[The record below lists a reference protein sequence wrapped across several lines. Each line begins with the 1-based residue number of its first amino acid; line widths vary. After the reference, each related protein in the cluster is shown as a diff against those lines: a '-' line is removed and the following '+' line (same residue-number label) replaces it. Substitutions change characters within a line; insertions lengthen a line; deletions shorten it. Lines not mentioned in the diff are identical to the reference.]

1 MSNFSLHL
9 IISLGL
15 LLTLQKDSA
24 GVGDVKENS
33 QKAEIKIQIKGFF
46 KKQSWMAKSS
56 SVMIQ

>member
-1 MSNFSLHL
+1 MSNFSLNL

-15 LLTLQKDSA
+15 LLKLPKDSA

-33 QKAEIKIQIKGFF
+33 QKAEIKIQIKICF
-46 KKQSWMAKSS
+46 KKQSWMAKGS